1 MKWEDVESN
10 WINFKETIKDT
21 WSDLT
26 DEDLDQIQGN
36 RVELEQRLIERY
48 GKSQEEA
55 QTEIDQWLNVAR
67 LKGRL

>member
-55 QTEIDQWLNVAR
+55 QIEIDQWLNVAR